1 MSLVVDTS
9 AWLCILLDEPD
20 ASRYAKALSEA
31 DAILL
36 SSVSYVELGIV
47 ISSRHGAAGLER
59 AERLL
64 HSLGAE
70 TAPFDQSQSSIALMA
85 WQRYGKGNHPARL
98 NFGDCCTYA
107 MAKMRD
113 VPLLYKG
120 DDFARTDIRS
130 AL

>member
-20 ASRYAKALSEA
+20 APRYAAALAVA
-31 DAILL
+31 DAIVL

-47 ISSRHGAAGLER
+47 IASRYGSTGVKR
-59 AERLL
+59 ADRLL
-64 HSLGAE
+64 HSLSVE
-70 TAPFDQSQSSIALMA
+70 MAPFDRSQAAAALSA

-98 NFGDCCTYA
+98 SFGDCCTYA
-107 MAKMRD
+107 LAKLRD
-113 VPLLYKG
+113 APLLYKG
-120 DDFARTDIRS
+120 NDFAQTDIRS

>member
-1 MSLVVDTS
+1 MNLVVDTS

-20 ASRYAKALSEA
+20 APRYAASLATA

-47 ISSRHGAAGLER
+47 ISSRCGAAGMER
-59 AERLL
+59 ADRLMQ
-64 HSLGAE
+64 SLDAE
-70 TAPFDQSQSSIALMA
+70 TVPFDHAQAAAALSA

-107 MAKMRD
+107 LAKLRNE
-113 VPLLYKG
+113 PLLYTG
-120 DDFARTDIRS
+120 DDFSKTDIHP